1 MKETV
6 ITDDKST
13 IIDRREIEK
22 KIQKISSYK
31 KKAELRLDQLNKELE
46 NIRNKGDE
54 KKLEQG
60 LNYYNLLSKVSKQI

>member
-13 IIDRREIEK
+13 IIDRKEIEK

-46 NIRNKGDE
+46 NIRNKGDDE
-54 KKLEQG
+54 KLEQG